1 MENKKSSDCSLYI
14 LKLFSI
20 LTFSVTSNLKKNI
33 LYKALNTAN
42 FSKIRA
48 ISPAERN
55 KENRIVIPLL
65 HGKQG
70 SRAKVALKSTN

>member
-1 MENKKSSDCSLYI
+1 MFTIYFKTLFNSDF
-14 LKLFSI
+14 FSYQQPE
-20 LTFSVTSNLKKNI
+20 KKNI